1 MSSRGAVEQVE
12 LSVDDALALLPRVLD
27 ALTGAEW
34 WRCSDAELAD
44 LVRVLARAESRC
56 AAAGVAVLAE
66 ASGRGLPV
74 QGGAKDGAGWFRG
87 LVPVTPAL
95 ARARAGLAAAFGTAA
110 APNGEH
116 AATTAAFAAGE
127 ISAGH
132 AGVVV
137 RTVDAVAAM
146 PEVDPVT
153 RAEGQALLLAT
164 AGQVDPAQ
172 LGRAGLA
179 LRHRL
184 DPHAAERLAK
194 DEDAQEE
201 RRDGYLVQEG
211 TGMWV
216 LRAVLPAVAGATLK
230 AALDPLAAPR
240 PATDGTPD
248 PRSGGMRFVDALTGL
263 AELSLAARGDDRCRL
278 PSRGGAATR
287 LVLTAELA
295 TLTHATADG
304 EGLAGLVPP
313 VVSTGEPGGWE
324 VSPLT
329 LDVLSCDAEVVP
341 VLTDGFGRALDVGD
355 TIYPFPPRIR
365 RAVEVRDLHCT
376 FDGCTAKP
384 AWCQVHHL
392 TPFSK
397 GGSTSE
403 DNGALLCGRHHR
415 FVHAHGWT
423 GTIIDGHVV
432 WRPPDPDQEQ
442 FCNARIQGFER
453 ALRDLARRWLDRNP
467 HLRPP
472 DNTS

>member
-1 MSSRGAVEQVE
+1 
-12 LSVDDALALLPRVLD
+12 
-27 ALTGAEW
+27 
-34 WRCSDAELAD
+34 
-44 LVRVLARAESRC
+44 
-56 AAAGVAVLAE
+56 
-66 ASGRGLPV
+66 
-74 QGGAKDGAGWFRG
+74 
-87 LVPVTPAL
+87 
-95 ARARAGLAAAFGTAA
+95 
-110 APNGEH
+110 
-116 AATTAAFAAGE
+116 
-127 ISAGH
+127 
-132 AGVVV
+132 
-137 RTVDAVAAM
+137 
-146 PEVDPVT
+146 
-153 RAEGQALLLAT
+153 
-164 AGQVDPAQ
+164 VDPAQ
-172 LGRAGLA
+172 LGRVGLA

-184 DPHAAERLAK
+184 DPHAAERLAG

-240 PATDGTPD
+240 PASDGTPD

-263 AELSLAARGDDRCRL
+263 AELSLAARGADRCAL

-295 TLTHATADG
+295 TLTHAATTADG

-329 LDVLSCDAEVVP
+329 LDVLSCDAEVIP

-355 TIYPFPPRIR
+355 TIYPFPPKIR

-384 AWCQVHHL
+384 AWCHVHHL

-415 FVHAHGWT
+415 YVHAHGWT

-467 HLRPP
+467 HLHPAHPP
-472 DNTS
+472 DTG